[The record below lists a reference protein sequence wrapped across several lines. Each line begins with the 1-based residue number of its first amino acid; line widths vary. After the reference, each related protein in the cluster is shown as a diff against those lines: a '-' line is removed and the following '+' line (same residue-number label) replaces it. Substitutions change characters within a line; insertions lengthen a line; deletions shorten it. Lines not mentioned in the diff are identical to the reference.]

1 MSLVKA
7 VIETADHE
15 VRYPT
20 AGEIWM
26 IQNFCK
32 SGEQRIQIANKLA
45 RNERYL
51 VERGSERFWQRCPVT
66 PSNSGNIRKTNSCQR
81 DQGWY
86 IRLVAYC
93 VLAGNQQP
101 LEDIGTIGMKE
112 MYRSLNIPIAN
123 WAEAMRCIKEEVI
136 ALLGE
141 VDASVVT
148 PYFDHIIDTFSQG
161 I

>member
-1 MSLVKA
+1 
-7 VIETADHE
+7 
-15 VRYPT
+15 
-20 AGEIWM
+20 
-26 IQNFCK
+26 
-32 SGEQRIQIANKLA
+32 
-45 RNERYL
+45 
-51 VERGSERFWQRCPVT
+51 
-66 PSNSGNIRKTNSCQR
+66 
-81 DQGWY
+81 
-86 IRLVAYC
+86 